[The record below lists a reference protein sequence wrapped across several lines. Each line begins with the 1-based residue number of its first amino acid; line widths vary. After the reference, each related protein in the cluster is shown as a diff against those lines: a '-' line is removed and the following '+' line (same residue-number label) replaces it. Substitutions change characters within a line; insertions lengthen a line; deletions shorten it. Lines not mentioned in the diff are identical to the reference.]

1 MTLDRLLKNE
11 FLLNADLCEA
21 IKETR
26 KRHFQLVYR
35 QIYKK
40 SLPLSELQPENRVHQ
55 TQLVTIK
62 AVTLAETKHWQ
73 FRKRRCGCKTGK
85 LQAASFAP
93 TPNNLIHASSLGI
106 CPIWIPTRFYIIY
119 SRGRSGKESACQCR
133 RLKRRR
139 FDPWVRKIPWRINS
153 SIVTWEIPWTEEPG
167 GLQSMGL

>member
-55 TQLVTIK
+55 TQLVTVK

-139 FDPWVRKIPWRINS
+139 FDPWVRKIPWRIHS
-153 SIVTWEIPWTEEPG
+153 SIDTW
-167 GLQSMGL
+167 